1 MHAWLCHGLWAL
13 HTLLALMVQ
22 ILDKKL
28 KVWVT
33 TADIWQLKFSIH
45 LVTCDS
51 KALLSSPTRAILSLL
66 SYTWPCRRSKRKLQ
80 WGWWWSPCSSARCR
94 ISASSFFHIDGTDV
108 LRTTLCLLD
117 TFVCFQSPS
126 VLLNTVGQYIFKA
139 TIVVL
144 SRHILSTPSK
154 R

>member
-1 MHAWLCHGLWAL
+1 
-13 HTLLALMVQ
+13 MVR
-22 ILDKKL
+22 ILDKTL

-33 TADIWQLKFSIH
+33 TADIWQLKFSIY

-51 KALLSSPTRAILSLL
+51 KALLSSPIRARPLVSFLIAG
-66 SYTWPCRRSKRKLQ
+66 PCRRSKRKPH
-80 WGWWWSPCSSARCR
+80 WGWWWSLYSLARCR
-94 ISASSFFHIDGTDV
+94 ISASSFSHIDGTDV

-139 TIVVL
+139 TILVL
-144 SRHILSTPSK
+144 SRHILSTLSK